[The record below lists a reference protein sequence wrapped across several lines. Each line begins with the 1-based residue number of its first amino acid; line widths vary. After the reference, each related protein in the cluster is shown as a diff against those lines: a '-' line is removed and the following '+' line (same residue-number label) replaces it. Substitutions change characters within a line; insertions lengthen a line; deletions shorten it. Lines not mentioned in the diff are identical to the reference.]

1 MNENAAVP
9 QKKRL
14 TDAIRAARY
23 RVKHKQ
29 TVMTKNRDR
38 MRHVRQMQ
46 KMDREGNPT
55 LQKEYRDKE
64 RERKM
69 MYRQKKKVAAVSVP
83 ESEEVAKTSAIGTY
97 KSPQSLA
104 RHSRDPLLHC
114 LSHQGKRRQL

>member
-1 MNENAAVP
+1 MDENAAVP
-9 QKKRL
+9 QMKRL

-29 TVMTKNRDR
+29 TIMTKNRDR

-64 RERKM
+64 REENDVQTK
-69 MYRQKKKVAAVSVP
+69 QKGCCCFCS
-83 ESEEVAKTSAIGTY
+83 
-97 KSPQSLA
+97 
-104 RHSRDPLLHC
+104 
-114 LSHQGKRRQL
+114 